1 MAEDDNG
8 QAQENADTDIKQ
20 DTENIPTTIIDQTIG
35 EKSDSDEILSY
46 LKENAVTLNE
56 IKETIKERLD
66 RDAVKEK
73 AFDKLYEEMQRQRES
88 AAMLDRAVKPMLT
101 DLLLLYDSLKKF
113 EILLNTQGNDIA
125 SEICLNFRFIIDEL
139 LESLYRQE
147 VLLVNEED
155 KITFNSK
162 IQRAIKTVE
171 SDNIDDDY
179 KVVSISRDGFTWRG
193 KIIRPQEVVI
203 KRYFIK

>member
-1 MAEDDNG
+1 MTEDVNG
-8 QAQENADTDIKQ
+8 QAQQNKFTEINEEPENSPAS
-20 DTENIPTTIIDQTIG
+20 IDQTKD
-35 EKSDSDEILSY
+35 EKSGSDEILLY
-46 LKENAVTLNE
+46 LKENTIKLNE

-73 AFDKLYEEMQRQRES
+73 AFDKLYEEMQRQREA
-88 AAMLDRAVKPMLT
+88 AAMLDRAVKPMLS

-113 EILLNTQGNDIA
+113 EILLNTHENSIT

-147 VLLVNEED
+147 VLPVNEED
-155 KITFNSK
+155 TITFNSK
-162 IQRAIKTVE
+162 IQRAIKTIE

-179 KVVSISRDGFTWRG
+179 KVVSISRDGFTWRE
-193 KIIRPQEVVI
+193 KILRPQEVVI
-203 KRYFIK
+203 KRFLKK